1 MFGKISRAIEWLVN
15 PRWLRRYNL
24 HCDMSASAEFLGK
37 NHGSLAV
44 AFDEMTRLAQ
54 IPAGVLH
61 AVGRDRQ
68 NIATVYIDTRA
79 TTTEKVV
86 ADFGLHGLILHE

>member
-24 HCDMSASAEFLGK
+24 RCDMSASAEFLGK
-37 NHGSLAV
+37 NHGSLTV

-54 IPAGVLH
+54 IPVGVLSV
-61 AVGRDRQ
+61 AGRDRQ
-68 NIATVYIDTRA
+68 NIAIVYIDTRA
-79 TTTEKVV
+79 TTIEKVV
-86 ADFGLHGLILHE
+86 ADFNQHGLILHE